1 MLKERLR
8 YLRNLHGFTQKQ
20 VAEALNIERSTYTYY
35 ETGKTHPDLNAIVKI
50 AKIYSVTL
58 DYLLVGDNAK
68 SRISSPDP
76 EYHTAAFDLPCD
88 TDFMNLNSQER
99 SLIMLFRLLDNDQKD
114 SLLEKAKTMSTE
126 TPEASSGFVSEKKST
141 EYK

>member
-20 VAEALNIERSTYTYY
+20 VADALNIERSTYTYY

-58 DYLLVGDNAK
+58 DYLLVGDNSSCLLYT
-68 SRISSPDP
+68 SR
-76 EYHTAAFDLPCD
+76 C
-88 TDFMNLNSQER
+88 
-99 SLIMLFRLLDNDQKD
+99 
-114 SLLEKAKTMSTE
+114 
-126 TPEASSGFVSEKKST
+126 V
-141 EYK
+141 

>member
-20 VAEALNIERSTYTYY
+20 VADALNIERSTYTYY

-50 AKIYSVTL
+50 ARIYNVTL
-58 DYLLVGDNAK
+58 DYLLVGDNARP
-68 SRISSPDP
+68 RISAPDP
-76 EYHTAAFDLPCD
+76 EYQSHAFDLPCD

-99 SLIMLFRLLDNDQKD
+99 NLIMLFRLLEDDMKEMI
-114 SLLEKAKTMSTE
+114 LEKAKE
-126 TPEASSGFVSEKKST
+126 ESEKVQGKVI
-141 EYK
+141 